1 MAHSMQSPTSTI
13 RTIGIQSSSRVVGR
27 STAAV
32 PGAAEAPGTAAVVP
46 SASMAAGEPGA
57 IDDSPRSNRSTAKR
71 TGAFGSTT
79 TAEVPGDADGPPLAA
94 AMADGRGV
102 GPPAPD
108 GAGDAATTP
117 VGVTV

>member
-32 PGAAEAPGTAAVVP
+32 VP
-46 SASMAAGEPGA
+46 RASMAAGEPGA

-94 AMADGRGV
+94 AVADGRGV

-108 GAGDAATTP
+108 GAGD
-117 VGVTV
+117 